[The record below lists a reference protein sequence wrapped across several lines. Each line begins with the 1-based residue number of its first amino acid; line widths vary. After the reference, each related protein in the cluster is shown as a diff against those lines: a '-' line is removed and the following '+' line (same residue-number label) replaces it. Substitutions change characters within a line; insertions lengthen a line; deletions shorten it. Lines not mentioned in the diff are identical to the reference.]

1 MAAFIGGLSIAS
13 GALTY
18 GKKVMLTVG
27 KGIAPLDPFTA
38 LVTVLAEALTL
49 HLFTQIGVPVSS
61 SQAVVGAVVGVGIVG
76 GIRTL
81 NPKMLVKIAVGWLMT
96 PFAAGLMTML
106 FIYATPA

>member
-1 MAAFIGGLSIAS
+1 MHIGNLSDGSLI
-13 GALTY
+13 
-18 GKKVMLTVG
+18 G

-38 LVTVLAEALTL
+38 LVTILAEALTL

-76 GIRTL
+76 GLRTV

-96 PFAAGLMTML
+96 PFAAGLMTIL
-106 FIYATPA
+106 FIYFTPA